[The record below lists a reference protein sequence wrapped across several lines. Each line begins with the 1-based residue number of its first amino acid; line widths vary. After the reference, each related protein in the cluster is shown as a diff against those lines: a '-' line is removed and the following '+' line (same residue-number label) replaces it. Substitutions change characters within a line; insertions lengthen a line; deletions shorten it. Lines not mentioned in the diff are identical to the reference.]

1 MLTSYKVAS
10 SCLGVVGLFLTPPS
24 LGTRLV
30 TLSVYHLYLPKDHT
44 SDLLLNLACVMTSG
58 AAHLM
63 GNLVPSDAV
72 YSSSMTNLARPKSAT
87 FIACLS
93 PTRQFRAAWRC
104 EHKYIAGENGVGVKM
119 GVLQPRSQSSLQSY
133 CRLQYE

>member
-1 MLTSYKVAS
+1 MLPPPLNEPLYSMHTGS
-10 SCLGVVGLFLTPPS
+10 LGVVRLFLTSPKPGYKVS
-24 LGTRLV
+24 KLL
-30 TLSVYHLYLPKDHT
+30 LCVYHLHLPKDHT

-63 GNLVPSDAV
+63 GNLVPSEAV

-93 PTRQFRAAWRC
+93 PTRQFRAAWRY
-104 EHKYIAGENGVGVKM
+104 EHKYTAGGNGVGAKI
-119 GVLQPRSQSSLQSY
+119 GVLCKLY
-133 CRLQYE
+133 TKL